1 MGNARLAAIIE
12 SSIDAIIGKTTDGVV
27 TDWNRAAERMF
38 GYTAEEAIGCTIM
51 DLIVPAELQ
60 AEEADILARITR
72 GALVPHLY
80 TQRRRR
86 DGSLIDVAVTVSPIR
101 APDGSII
108 GASKIVRDITAQK
121 AVEASYKEAQA
132 RLMLV
137 TQANGIGLWDRNL
150 ITGMISCDATMLDLF
165 DPDRTRF
172 TGTFDAWRSC
182 VHPDD
187 LAEIDRAM
195 AESIAG
201 KTQLAT
207 DFRVITSTGEV
218 RHIGTKATIFY
229 DPAGRPERV
238 LGACFDITRDKQ
250 RERRIADLNVAL
262 EARTRDA
269 EAATLAKT
277 QFLANISHEIRSP
290 MNAILGMLQLLRES
304 GLSDT
309 QRDYAA
315 NALSATRSLLGLLND
330 LLDFSKIEADKMQL
344 EQHSFSIEALTRE
357 LFSILASTNKSAD
370 VELRLSIDPRLAAS
384 LVGDPYR
391 LRQVLLNLA
400 NNALKFTERGEV
412 VIAIQ
417 VAARDE
423 IRTVVDF
430 SVSDT
435 GIGIP
440 ADRLTHIFHSFSQ
453 AEESTTR
460 RYGGTGLGLTISQ
473 RLVALMGGRLEVES
487 EQGVGSRFYFTLTFT
502 NAKEHEA
509 RPSPAPLADQRRKS
523 APRLAGSR
531 LLVVEDNL
539 MNKVVARDLLV
550 KEGAEVVVAEGGLR
564 GVQLATAPGA
574 RFDAVLMDI
583 HMPDL
588 DGYDATRRIRQHP
601 GLHSLPIIAMTA
613 NAMASDKAACA
624 AAGMNGHI
632 AKPIDLD
639 DLVEMVLRHGRPP
652 ASPPVAELDVDIAL
666 QRLGGNRALFA
677 NLAHR
682 FVSDAGDLVAAM
694 QRHFQEGRQVQAV
707 IALHTL
713 KGMAA
718 TIGAHSLAQRAGD
731 LEKHLKSVGVPSDL
745 AVRLSAIADL
755 VTSCQRRLQ
764 TIVDGFESAQVAAP
778 PTPGTLTTRLRD
790 LESLLLNANLQAT
803 QVYQTLRPAL
813 QPELEDRLAPL
824 ENAIF
829 RLDFKAAAAECS
841 ALQAMLA

>member
-1 MGNARLAAIIE
+1 
-12 SSIDAIIGKTTDGVV
+12 
-27 TDWNRAAERMF
+27 
-38 GYTAEEAIGCTIM
+38 
-51 DLIVPAELQ
+51 
-60 AEEADILARITR
+60 
-72 GALVPHLY
+72 
-80 TQRRRR
+80 
-86 DGSLIDVAVTVSPIR
+86 
-101 APDGSII
+101 
-108 GASKIVRDITAQK
+108 
-121 AVEASYKEAQA
+121 
-132 RLMLV
+132 
-137 TQANGIGLWDRNL
+137 
-150 ITGMISCDATMLDLF
+150 MISCDATMLDLF